1 MRCMKYKLSVI
12 ISVYNSAKYLKRC
25 LDSLMQQTLTDVEFI
40 FINDASTDD
49 SLTILHEYE
58 SLFQNLAIKIINL
71 KENGGIANARNIGL
85 SNAEG
90 EYITHCD
97 SDDWIETDTYETL
110 YNLAKTNNA
119 DITSCNFYHEYPNC
133 QRVIKQPYSSKK
145 EECIKKLLNG
155 DLFPSLWASII
166 KRELIVKYHLHFPK
180 GLNMGEDL
188 FFNIQAY
195 YYSNVITSTDKAFYH
210 YYHHHDSVCVQR
222 SRTSINSDIII
233 AGLIEQFFKER
244 NEYGTFLKEIA
255 YRKFYS
261 KLPLIKNFNDKT
273 AYHDWLCIYQETH
286 PYIMSFGQIEIKLR
300 AMLWLAAH
308 HLFYV
313 GKCLKFLL
321 ILQNK
326 IKSAISLKSL

>member
-1 MRCMKYKLSVI
+1 MNMKHKVSVI
-12 ISVYNSAKYLKRC
+12 IPVYNSSKYLKRC
-25 LDSLMQQTLTDVEFI
+25 LDSLMQQTLKDIEYI

-49 SLTILHEYE
+49 SLAILRDYE
-58 SLFQNLAIKIINL
+58 SNYTNRAIIIIDLEKN
-71 KENGGIANARNIGL
+71 KGITNARIIGITY
-85 SNAEG
+85 AEG
-90 EYITHCD
+90 EFVTHCD

-119 DITSCNFYHEYPNC
+119 DIASCNFIHEYPDY

-145 EECIKKLLNG
+145 EDCLKRFLNG
-155 DLFPSLWASII
+155 DLFPSLCVSII

-195 YYSNVITSTDKAFYH
+195 YYSNVISSTDKAFYH
-210 YYHHHDSVCVQR
+210 YYHHQDSVCVQR
-222 SRTSINSDIII
+222 SRDSINSDIII

-244 NEYGTFLKEIA
+244 NDYGTFQKEIA

-286 PYIMSFGQIEIKLR
+286 PYIMSFRQIEIKLR

-308 HLFYV
+308 HLFYI

-326 IKSAISLKSL
+326 IKSAVSLKSL